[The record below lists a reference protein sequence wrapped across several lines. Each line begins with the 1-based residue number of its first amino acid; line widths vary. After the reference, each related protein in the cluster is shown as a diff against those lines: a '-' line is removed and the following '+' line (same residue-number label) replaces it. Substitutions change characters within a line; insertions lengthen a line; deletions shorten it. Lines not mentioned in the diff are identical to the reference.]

1 MARVTIEDCLEVAP
15 NRFALAVIASRRSY
29 DLLHGVRP
37 LIRSDNKEV
46 VVALREVAARKIDF
60 EGKLPE
66 QPDQAG

>member
-15 NRFALAVIASRRSY
+15 NRFALAAIASRRSY

-37 LIRSDNKEV
+37 LVRSNNKEV

-60 EGKLPE
+60 EEALPL
-66 QPDQAG
+66 QPKS